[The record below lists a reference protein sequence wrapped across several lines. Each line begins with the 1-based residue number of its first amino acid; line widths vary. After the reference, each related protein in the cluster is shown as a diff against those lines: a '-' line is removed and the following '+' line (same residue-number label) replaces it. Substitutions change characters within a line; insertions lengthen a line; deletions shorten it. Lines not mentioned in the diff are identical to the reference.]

1 MVTKHKET
9 KAERKIKRDGNHQLE
24 RRRNLTS
31 KAASTLSATGIET
44 AVEIIYQDAA
54 TIGDLGHMNAAIGRR
69 LQLESLKLRLGVY
82 RRMPPEKQ
90 LFLK

>member
-1 MVTKHKET
+1 MHRTKKAKKNLDVTTKEM
-9 KAERKIKRDGNHQLE
+9 E
-24 RRRNLTS
+24 RRRDLR
-31 KAASTLSATGIET
+31 ARVASTTSSSGIEN

-54 TIGDLGHMNAAIGRR
+54 SIGDLGHMNAAIGRR

-90 LFLK
+90 MFLK

>member
-1 MVTKHKET
+1 MENGTRKKTKKTNET
-9 KAERKIKRDGNHQLE
+9 ME
-24 RRRNLTS
+24 RRRNLVS
-31 KAASTLSATGIET
+31 KTASTTSSTGIES

-82 RRMPPEKQ
+82 RRMPVSKQ
-90 LFLK
+90 KFLR